1 MTGIQVICWK
11 LTCDGPLYIGITLL
25 FNNPSL
31 VFIFSYLL
39 FSFHHFIITCFVKEF
54 AELLH
59 QSSTVMKIWCSPSSR
74 NLPQAVWL
82 FSIAL
87 SFFIAIFLGLV
98 NNTDKSKL
106 KEDERRPQYSQS
118 LSLRKTF
125 TLSINLLSL
134 MNLPWFLEKKDG
146 DTVVPWYSMYISQS
160 SSLYLDL
167 RLTETAIKKKER
179 IKNLLGR
186 MEDLGTNKFR
196 QTDNKEKQKRN
207 FNHIS
212 KHHCLLYLFE
222 KGCFLILIIDNRSF

>member
-1 MTGIQVICWK
+1 
-11 LTCDGPLYIGITLL
+11 
-25 FNNPSL
+25 
-31 VFIFSYLL
+31 
-39 FSFHHFIITCFVKEF
+39 
-54 AELLH
+54 
-59 QSSTVMKIWCSPSSR
+59 
-74 NLPQAVWL
+74 
-82 FSIAL
+82 
-87 SFFIAIFLGLV
+87 
-98 NNTDKSKL
+98 
-106 KEDERRPQYSQS
+106 
-118 LSLRKTF
+118 
-125 TLSINLLSL
+125 
-134 MNLPWFLEKKDG
+134 
-146 DTVVPWYSMYISQS
+146 MYISQS